1 MDSKIYNIIV
11 AAGNGSRFGAG
22 CPKQYCLLDGKPILM
37 HTIQRMRHA
46 LPQSE
51 IILVI
56 SAAHTM
62 LWEELCQ
69 THNFQSPQIV
79 IGGKTRWESV
89 KNAIDIISS
98 TPDSNSIITI
108 HDGARPLIDDDLIH
122 RIINGVKGHSGAIPA
137 IAVTDSLRMLTDS
150 GNSIAV
156 DRSMFRAIQTPQA
169 FDADKLIEAYRLDY
183 NDAFTDDASV
193 MTAAGYDDIILVEGS
208 NANIK
213 ITHPAD
219 IETALFYMTQK
230 G

>member
-1 MDSKIYNIIV
+1 MNTKIYNIIV
-11 AAGNGSRFGAG
+11 AAGNGNRFGAE
-22 CPKQYCLLDGKPILM
+22 CPKQYCLLNGKPVLM

-56 SAAHTM
+56 SAAHAK

-69 THNFQSPQIV
+69 THDFQSPQI
-79 IGGKTRWESV
+79 IFGGKTRWESV
-89 KNAIDIISS
+89 KNAIDIISLS
-98 TPDSNSIITI
+98 PHSNGIII
-108 HDGARPLIDDDLIH
+108 VHDGARPLIDDDLIH

-137 IAVTDSLRMLTDS
+137 IAVTDSLRMITDS
-150 GNSIAV
+150 GNSTSV
-156 DRSMFRAIQTPQA
+156 DRSLFRAIQTPQA
-169 FDADKLIEAYRLDY
+169 FNADKFIKAYHLDY

-219 IETALFYMTQK
+219 IDTALFYMTQK